1 VIRVRR
7 TVLSRLGLALL
18 AALTGASAVEAQEGP
33 LRLADA
39 LRMARERNPEIQFIR
54 NQRTL
59 AGTRTGVGASGF
71 LPRLSLTGDERLTH
85 SDTDQTFVGQ
95 DPRSLRGAETRAGGV
110 GARLDWTVFEGLG
123 RFATMDRLDAQA
135 REAGYLADQAEQG
148 ILARVTLAY
157 FDLAR
162 QQQQLSVLAEA
173 LETSEERLRIAE
185 LREEIGSGSEV
196 EARQARVDRN
206 ADEAAFLRQR
216 IELTAARADFNRLL
230 GRAPNLPVEVEDRI
244 EVDPDLDLDEL
255 RGRARAL
262 NPELLR
268 AREGVRIASI
278 ERREVGSERFP
289 TLSFQAGADRRR
301 QTSESGF
308 VQESRS
314 TDLFLGVTGSLVL
327 FDGFDRRRRGEEA
340 RLREQGAGFAL
351 REVEERFEAEFT
363 AAFARYSE
371 RIALV
376 ALEQENVEIARSNVA
391 TALEQFRLGVISSL
405 ELREV
410 QESLTRADTRRLE
423 SEFEL
428 KAAET
433 DLFRLA
439 GLVGLDRGSR

>member
-1 VIRVRR
+1 MGTGTRR
-7 TVLSRLGLALL
+7 LPGLGLAVL
-18 AALTGASAVEAQEGP
+18 AALAGVSGIEAQEGP
-33 LRLADA
+33 LGLDDA

-54 NQRTL
+54 NQRIL
-59 AGTRTGVGASGF
+59 AETRTGLGAAGF
-71 LPRLSLTGDERLTH
+71 LPRLSLIGDERLTR
-85 SDTDQTFVGQ
+85 SATDQTFLGQ

-110 GARLDWTVFEGLG
+110 GARLDWSVFEGLG
-123 RFATMDRLDAQA
+123 RFATMDRLDAEA
-135 REAGYLADQAEQG
+135 REAGFAADQAEQG
-148 ILARVTLAY
+148 ILAGVTLAY
-157 FDLAR
+157 YDLAR

-173 LETSEERLRIAE
+173 LETSEERLRIAL

-216 IELTAARADFNRLL
+216 IELAAARADFNRLL
-230 GRAPNLPVEVEDRI
+230 GRAPDLLVEVEDRI
-244 EVDPDLDLDEL
+244 EVDPGLELDGL
-255 RGRARAL
+255 RERAMAR

-268 AREGVRIASI
+268 AREGIRIASI

-289 TLSFQAGADRRR
+289 TFSFLAGADRRR

-340 RLREQGAGFAL
+340 RLRERGAELAL
-351 REVEERFEAEFT
+351 REVEERFEAELA
-363 AAFARYSE
+363 AAFSRYSE

-433 DLFRLA
+433 DLLRLA
-439 GLVGLDRGSR
+439 GLVGVAGGSD